1 MMTGSASATPRF
13 PRFVFLLQ
21 LMDMISLSLV
31 LPVLPA
37 LVGEL
42 AGTGASVYFWYG
54 VATFAFAVCFFFSA
68 AVMGKLSDRFGR
80 RPLMIVNCAGLALGN
95 FLCAM
100 APGLAVLIAG
110 RALCGLSS
118 ANIPLAQAY
127 VADRSAS
134 SERGRAFGLLGAM
147 QGLGFIIGPMIGGYL
162 GSGDLQIPFFAAA
175 LFTLAGG
182 VAAVFLLRESLSR
195 QRRQWTGGGLHP
207 LAALAQLRRLP
218 GFGPLVPAVALV
230 MLAANIVIISWVP
243 YATVRFGWDTAQ
255 NGWGLFAFGLS
266 AMLSQGL
273 FFPHAV
279 KKFPVR
285 LVCLAGLFSLAAAYL
300 AFGLAERGW
309 MVFVFMAANL
319 AGYSALVA
327 FQTLASDG
335 ADEQSQGATMGGLQ
349 ALNNLALIVAPG
361 FTAALL
367 MAMACFPASDWRTGL
382 PLYFCAALIG
392 GALVL
397 AARQLASPDPLE
409 G

>member
-1 MMTGSASATPRF
+1 MTGSASGTPRF

-42 AGTGASVYFWYG
+42 SGTGASVYFWYG
-54 VATFAFAVCFFFSA
+54 VATLAFAVCFFFSA

-80 RPLMIVNCAGLALGN
+80 RPLMIASCAGLALGN

-100 APGLAVLIAG
+100 APGLAMLMVG

-127 VADRSAS
+127 VADRSSS
-134 SERGRAFGLLGAM
+134 SERGRALGLLGAM
-147 QGLGFIIGPMIGGYL
+147 QGLGFIIGPMIGGHL
-162 GSGDLQIPFFAAA
+162 GSGDLQIPFFVAA
-175 LFTLAGG
+175 LFPLAGG
-182 VAAVFLLRESLSR
+182 LAAVFLLRESLPR
-195 QRRQWTGGGLHP
+195 ERRRWTGDGLHP

-230 MLAANIVIISWVP
+230 MLASNVVIISWVP

-255 NGWGLFAFGLS
+255 NGWGLFAFGLG
-266 AMLSQGL
+266 AMLSQAL
-273 FFPHAV
+273 FFPLAV

-285 LVCLAGLFSLAAAYL
+285 LVCLAGLFSVAATYL
-300 AFGLAERGW
+300 ALGLADRGW
-309 MVFVFMAANL
+309 MVFVFLAANL
-319 AGYSALVA
+319 AGYSVLVA
-327 FQTLASDG
+327 FQTLASAVTG
-335 ADEQSQGATMGGLQ
+335 EQSQGATMGGLQ

-361 FTAALL
+361 FAAALL
-367 MAMACFPASDWRTGL
+367 MAMAHFPASDWRTGL
-382 PLYFCAALIG
+382 PLYFCAALVG

-397 AARQLASPDPLE
+397 AARRLASADPSE